1 MDMNRPSENTG
12 NRPGDEMASTVR
24 HVGEAAVTAAERVSE
39 SLDQG
44 RAALNELQ
52 AAIAEKTRECVE
64 TTDVYVRN
72 NPWQAIGIAAGVGL
86 VIGLLMSR
94 R

>member
-1 MDMNRPSENTG
+1 MDRTRENNANEAMTG
-12 NRPGDEMASTVR
+12 AARTVS
-24 HVGEAAVTAAERVSE
+24 EAAASAAQRVSE

-44 RAALNELQ
+44 RAALAEMQ
-52 AAIAEKTRECVE
+52 AALAERTRDCMR
-64 TTDVYVRN
+64 TTDVYVRD
-72 NPWQAIGIAAGVGL
+72 NPWQSVGIAAGVGL

>member
-1 MDMNRPSENTG
+1 MDRTREN
-12 NRPGDEMASTVR
+12 NANDPMAGAARSVT
-24 HVGEAAVTAAERVSE
+24 EAAATAAQRVGE

-44 RAALNELQ
+44 RVALAEMQ
-52 AAIAEKTRECVE
+52 AAISERTRECLR
-64 TTDVYVRN
+64 TTDVYVRD
-72 NPWQAIGIAAGVGL
+72 NPWQAVGIAAGVGL